1 MQRAQRQRKLAPF
14 CIPHTDTYA
23 QNTYIHIYI
32 YPYFSGVSVCAKV
45 TIKHLPRL
53 LKYAI
58 SGKSCQSSGNE
69 GIGLRR
75 WGWSWSGSWRRSWWA
90 ACSCTPTSWV
100 LWYHYV
106 ILWANMES
114 YMPLEKWCK
123 LNYWCASLTNHMRA
137 SVSVFKYQKGFFLS
151 QISIFDLVSWIF
163 CLTFSM
169 CLRELSPIICNEVHF
184 NKNRL

>member
-90 ACSCTPTSWV
+90 CSCTPASWV

-123 LNYWCASLTNHMRA
+123 LNYWCASLANHMRLGFQVPKRVF
-137 SVSVFKYQKGFFLS
+137 SFSNINFRFSLMDFLPDIFNVS
-151 QISIFDLVSWIF
+151 SWAVANNMQSGT
-163 CLTFSM
+163 L
-169 CLRELSPIICNEVHF
+169 
-184 NKNRL
+184 